1 MNYKKMINDFEI
13 TGVDEIDG
21 TITVFGEDDSL
32 VCEVSLYD
40 VYRLHPGANGYGSD
54 RDCDRAN
61 SYHIDPEDLWKDRS
75 DKGDPASMVSYV
87 WDDLPKK
94 WMNEDDE
101 EIIFPPNHS
110 DMRWIR
116 VEDRIPT
123 EDKEYLAITRY
134 KYIPSYMDGIEWLA
148 VGTCYLRSF
157 HTPYSADQVESAVVV
172 MWMEMPE
179 FKI

>member
-1 MNYKKMINDFEI
+1 MINDFEI

-40 VYRLHPGANGYGSD
+40 VYRLHPGADACTSD

-123 EDKEYLAITRY
+123 EDKQYLAIKSY
-134 KYIPSYMDGIEWLA
+134 KHVKELGGDEWRS
-148 VGTCYLRSF
+148 VSTCYF
-157 HTPYSADQVESAVVV
+157 HEFGKPYVSDRLEMSSITH
-172 MWMEMPE
+172 WMEMPE